1 MKGFWRWGVGFV
13 GLALLGIGSW
23 EIVQGRDGSAVIAII
38 AACALLFAS
47 PLVVDRLSEVAI
59 GLDGVSLGLVSDLA
73 QIAPQAAQILG
84 DSKLMSLA
92 DSYAIVREE
101 FRGEENRAVRVVLQD
116 LLVERA
122 ASLATYRK
130 FDPSEV
136 RRLFTEGAPV
146 VRVLALGLMRGDP
159 SLADAE
165 TIRAAITESRSGNEQ
180 YQGLLLAEAGW
191 NRLSTADRSALLSA
205 LDETPIKA
213 GSDRAAIADRIRAS
227 PRS

>member
-1 MKGFWRWGVGFV
+1 M
-13 GLALLGIGSW
+13 GLVLLGVGSW
-23 EIVQGRDGSAVIAII
+23 EIVQGRDGSGVVAII
-38 AACALLFAS
+38 AAGALLFVS

-59 GLDGVSLGLVSDLA
+59 GLDGVSLGLAADLA

-84 DSKLMSLA
+84 DSRLMSLA

-136 RRLFTEGAPV
+136 RRLFAEGAPV

-165 TIRAAITESRSGNEQ
+165 TIRAAITASRSGNEQ
-180 YQGLLLAEAGW
+180 FQGLLLAEAGW
-191 NRLSTADRSALLSA
+191 NRLSSADRSTLLAA
-205 LDETPIKA
+205 LDETQIKA
-213 GSDRAAIADRIRAS
+213 GSDRSAIADRIRTYS
-227 PRS
+227 RP